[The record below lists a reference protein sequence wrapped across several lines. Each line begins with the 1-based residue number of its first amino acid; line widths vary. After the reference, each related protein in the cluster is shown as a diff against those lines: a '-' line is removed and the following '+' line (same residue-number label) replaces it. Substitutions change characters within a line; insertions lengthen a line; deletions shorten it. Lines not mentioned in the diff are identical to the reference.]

1 MRDKLGIALIL
12 PLAAVLVSSDARAG
26 QGIIA
31 GACVPSTDTLEALKY
46 RVVNGA
52 YEFAAGQV
60 GALNFT
66 CPVPVPNSVG
76 TAGYSGWM
84 WTDNDDD
91 GAATTDYYVKVE
103 FRRLNKTTGAVDV
116 QCTMV
121 SQLSTPGPQI
131 CLRQPGVPANMLID
145 HVAYFHFVR
154 VTVYRNAAQPA
165 GQSIRFHAIEWNPY

>member
-1 MRDKLGIALIL
+1 MRVKLGIALIV

-26 QGIIA
+26 RSIIA
-31 GACVPSTDTLEALKY
+31 GACVPNTATLEALKY

-60 GALNFT
+60 GTLDFT
-66 CPVPVPNSVG
+66 CPVPVPQSVG

-91 GAATTDYYVKVE
+91 GAATTGYYVKVE
-103 FRRLNKTTGAVDV
+103 FKRLNKTTGAVDV
-116 QCTMV
+116 QCSMV
-121 SQLSTPGPQI
+121 SQLSTMGPQI
-131 CLRQPGVPANMLID
+131 CLSQPGVPANMPIN
-145 HVAYFHFVR
+145 HAAYFHFVR
-154 VTVYRNAAQPA
+154 VTVYRNAVQPA